1 MDPIAIVIPLT
12 FTVIGPEVAPAG
24 TLVAILVVVDELN
37 VANVPLNATDGVV
50 LKCVPVI
57 VTGVPTA
64 PPTGVKL
71 VTVGDDNT
79 VKLLALET
87 VTPLTVTEILP
98 VVATAGTLAVIVV
111 VVDASTV
118 AVVLLNFTML
128 LAGVVLKFV
137 PVIVTIAPS
146 APLVAVNVLIVGEG
160 NTIKFAAL
168 VIVTPLM
175 VTEIFSVVAPTGTV
189 VVILVLV
196 DAVTIAVVLLNLTT

>member
-1 MDPIAIVIPLT
+1 MKLDPIAIVIPLT

-87 VTPLTVTEILP
+87 VTP
-98 VVATAGTLAVIVV
+98 LAVIVV